1 MKNTLGRSQVD
12 SRIEKMINSSL
23 DDIVRQS
30 KRSRRLQSNRQHS
43 RNSLTPKKKAVGKP
57 NTNKRH
63 NIKGGRNI
71 QILQKGTNF
80 KNPQYNKGNG
90 GNKRLRQLRD
100 RDKVIIRRKQDELI
114 DKTKLTSG
122 DIRNIKIVAQLD
134 KLPAPTAQQKAG
146 VNNLDVIPS
155 SISSHRIR
163 QSKSIGK
170 KMRL

>member
-1 MKNTLGRSQVD
+1 MKSTLGRSQVD

-30 KRSRRLQSNRQHS
+30 KRSRRLQSNRQH
-43 RNSLTPKKKAVGKP
+43 RNSLTPKKAVAKP
-57 NTNKRH
+57 NTSKRH
-63 NIKGGRNI
+63 NIKGGGNI
-71 QILQKGTNF
+71 QILQKGSNF
-80 KNPQYNKGNG
+80 KNSQYNKGNG

-163 QSKSIGK
+163 QSKPIGK

>member
-1 MKNTLGRSQVD
+1 MRNTLGRSQVD
-12 SRIEKMINSSL
+12 SKIEKMINSSL

-30 KRSRRLQSNRQHS
+30 KRSRRLQSNRQNS
-43 RNSLTPKKKAVGKP
+43 RNSLTPKKAVGKP

-63 NIKGGRNI
+63 IKGGRNV
-71 QILQKGTNF
+71 QILQKETHF

-90 GNKRLRQLRD
+90 GNKRLRQLGD
-100 RDKVIIRRKQDELI
+100 RDKVIIRRKQDDLI

-163 QSKSIGK
+163 QPKFIGK